1 MVAKAHHGLTSYSWD
16 RRFLVR
22 SASIVWEAQFIF
34 KRVEQ
39 FVSTKTKR
47 IPTCIASLK
56 PLFNDIM
63 PCSNHFVGKE
73 SPAPRD
79 NHDDVFHTQ
88 SNDNEKAMSIE
99 DRRFLEIMQRSI
111 KRNEQRN
118 WETSLP
124 LREVNPIFPNNR
136 VQAVER
142 LNKFIQSFKKKP

>member
-1 MVAKAHHGLTSYSWD
+1 
-16 RRFLVR
+16 
-22 SASIVWEAQFIF
+22 
-34 KRVEQ
+34 
-39 FVSTKTKR
+39 
-47 IPTCIASLK
+47 
-56 PLFNDIM
+56 
-63 PCSNHFVGKE
+63 
-73 SPAPRD
+73 
-79 NHDDVFHTQ
+79 VFRTQ

-142 LNKFIQSFKKKP
+142 LNKFIQSFKRNPKLENDYVDFIGGMLQRGHAIPVPLESLG